1 LRRQILDIGRDSVWY
16 LVATIWSSLTSFV
29 AVPIFTR
36 VLVPSEYGVY
46 SLIAGTILLVGNFC
60 SIWLA
65 ISIVR
70 FHPVY
75 EKEDRMDEFY
85 STIYHYFPH
94 VLAAVLLVALP
105 LVALFLPLG
114 ENRAAICFG
123 IAVFPL
129 YWMFRVSQGLTRAR
143 RFSKFYA
150 IQAILAD
157 AGRYLVGAALV
168 AWVGLGVKGIFMGWL
183 GALVLVV
190 IMQMFVLSVM
200 RYFHWDR
207 YSPTLERELLH
218 FGLPLIAVNLLGSA
232 LSMADRY
239 IIGILKGTSEVGLY
253 AVVYSLTTAVMFFL
267 ISFIELG
274 AIPVVTRTY
283 ENEGEKQAVALI
295 RTLTRYF
302 LLVIV
307 PSAVGMWVLRTRIM
321 MVITSA
327 KYIPAQNAILPL
339 VIGIA
344 LSQFAWLPAISF
356 NLKKRT
362 RLLMWPVLIAAVFN
376 IALNFALVPF
386 YGYMGAAW
394 ATLLSYIVYVAVA
407 VVLARRL
414 MEWDFP
420 WGMLAKTSA
429 ASVVMGAAL
438 YWLNRLDIH
447 GIGALALLIA
457 IGTVIYFCA
466 ILAFGG
472 FSRQEL
478 TSVLALGKRLP
489 LVRNLTGRGA
499 KGGKEE

>member
-1 LRRQILDIGRDSVWY
+1 
-16 LVATIWSSLTSFV
+16 
-29 AVPIFTR
+29 
-36 VLVPSEYGVY
+36 
-46 SLIAGTILLVGNFC
+46 
-60 SIWLA
+60 
-65 ISIVR
+65 
-70 FHPVY
+70 
-75 EKEDRMDEFY
+75 
-85 STIYHYFPH
+85 
-94 VLAAVLLVALP
+94 
-105 LVALFLPLG
+105 
-114 ENRAAICFG
+114 
-123 IAVFPL
+123 
-129 YWMFRVSQGLTRAR
+129 
-143 RFSKFYA
+143 
-150 IQAILAD
+150 
-157 AGRYLVGAALV
+157 
-168 AWVGLGVKGIFMGWL
+168 
-183 GALVLVV
+183 
-190 IMQMFVLSVM
+190 
-200 RYFHWDR
+200 
-207 YSPTLERELLH
+207 
-218 FGLPLIAVNLLGSA
+218 
-232 LSMADRY
+232 
-239 IIGILKGTSEVGLY
+239 
-253 AVVYSLTTAVMFFL
+253 VVYSLTTAVMFFL